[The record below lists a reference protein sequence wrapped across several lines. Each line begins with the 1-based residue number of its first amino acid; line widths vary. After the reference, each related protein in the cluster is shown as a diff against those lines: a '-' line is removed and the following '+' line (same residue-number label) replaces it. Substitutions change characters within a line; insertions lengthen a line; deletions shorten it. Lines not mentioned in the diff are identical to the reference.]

1 MANLENDY
9 RKLSQSIQMNDALKS
24 RIAQAA
30 RTQTESDAIEQTSQ
44 VDAHSQSDAS
54 QHATS
59 PSSARPALITRRRF
73 AKIGAA
79 AAVAAAAA
87 LGVGFSPRI
96 FQAINGSDDSQEG
109 GGVAHAFGLLAYA
122 DEPDAAPNQVKDLVM
137 DCFTTA
143 HDQRGGW
150 MADESEDQTAARGWT
165 FDLTCIGDNI
175 QSVTYALGEGTYS
188 QADLDAGE
196 FACFYEEEQIIENG
210 ERLGATDVRKGAI
223 EIAYSEDASLGSH
236 EESDP
241 SFHRA
246 INVGTHISD
255 ETLHYGKEYSRL
267 FNELYYSDHDK
278 LDRLLTEYTVRET
291 YEVAL
296 KLSETPLVITAR
308 FTDGTTQTK
317 RYRIAPKDDY
327 IEKMVAQG
335 VHFDDT
341 GMYTISEIA

>member
-1 MANLENDY
+1 MANFEHDY

-30 RTQTESDAIEQTSQ
+30 RAQAETNAVGQTSQ
-44 VDAHSQSDAS
+44 VNAHSQADAS

-73 AKIGAA
+73 VKVGAA

-96 FQAINGSDDSQEG
+96 LQAINGG
-109 GGVAHAFGLLAYA
+109 GAFQGESEPAHAFGLLAYA

-175 QSVTYALGEGTYS
+175 QSATYALGEGTYS

-210 ERLGATDVRKGAI
+210 ERLGAESVRKGTI
-223 EIAYSEDASLGSH
+223 EIAYGEATRKATRRSTA
-236 EESDP
+236 P
-241 SFHRA
+241 STWAPIF
-246 INVGTHISD
+246 
-255 ETLHYGKEYSRL
+255 
-267 FNELYYSDHDK
+267 
-278 LDRLLTEYTVRET
+278 
-291 YEVAL
+291 
-296 KLSETPLVITAR
+296 P
-308 FTDGTTQTK
+308 TK
-317 RYRIAPKDDY
+317 RSTTAKSTAVFSTSCIIPTTTSS
-327 IEKMVAQG
+327 IG
-335 VHFDDT
+335 
-341 GMYTISEIA
+341 S